1 MGYRFTTPVVVSF
14 GEEPFLL
21 DRDLNSFRDQKNY
34 AVTTLDG
41 SSSDV
46 SESTIISACETYQ
59 IDYDD
64 PFNIQPRVVVL
75 DNGHKIKP
83 DKHFKTHVEKRD
95 PKDVSSVLAVVI
107 RAATVPAFW
116 TKLGSRVT
124 LIEHQKLKTWDNNNE
139 VVKWII
145 EEAERLKLNLSPQIA
160 KAMFQVDGDDLY
172 RLSSELGKLKLLVG
186 KSAVTIDHLKLVMTP
201 TSTVESWD
209 VSEAAFLRN
218 PKKALF
224 LLSELYRYAAEDPS
238 LMLLG
243 SLIKGVERLFIAR
256 SMMDK
261 GATPDDA
268 AAGLGMHPYRF
279 KKSLLPQVERQT
291 VTRLVKAMQN
301 LCKLDVDLK
310 RTSHRRTLIE
320 LAILDLAS

>member
-21 DRDLNSFRDQKNY
+21 DRDLNAFRDQKGY
-34 AVTTLDG
+34 AITRLDG
-41 SSSDV
+41 ALV
-46 SESTIISACETYQ
+46 NEATVVGACETYH

-64 PFNIQPRVVVL
+64 PTNIQPRVVVL

-83 DKHFKTHVEKRD
+83 DKYLKSYLEGRD
-95 PKDVSSVLAVVI
+95 ATDVSSVLAVVV
-107 RAATVPAFW
+107 RAASVPAFW

-124 LIEHQKLKTWDNNNE
+124 LLEHKKFKTWDDKNE
-139 VVKWII
+139 VVKWIS
-145 EEAERLKLNLSPQIA
+145 EEASRIRLDLNIQLA
-160 KAMFQVDGDDLY
+160 KAMFQVDGGDLY

-186 KSAVTIDHLKLVMTP
+186 KGTVTVDHLRLVMTP

-209 VSEAAFLRN
+209 VAEAAFMRS
-218 PKKALF
+218 PKKALSM
-224 LLSELYRYAAEDPS
+224 LSDLYRYAVDDPS
-238 LMLLG
+238 LMILG
-243 SLIKGVERLFIAR
+243 ALIKGVERIFVAR
-256 SMMDK
+256 SMIDK
-261 GATPDDA
+261 GATPDEA
-268 AAGLGMHPYRF
+268 AAGIGMHPYRF

-291 VTRLVKAMQN
+291 VARLLKAMQN

-320 LAILDLAS
+320 LAVLDLAS

>member
-34 AVTTLDG
+34 SVTRLDG
-41 SSSDV
+41 ASVKEASIV
-46 SESTIISACETYQ
+46 SACETYE

-64 PFNIQPRVVVL
+64 PTNIQPRVVVL

-83 DKHFKTHVEKRD
+83 DKYLKSYLEGRD
-95 PKDVSSVLAVVI
+95 GNDVSSVLAVVI
-107 RAATVPAFW
+107 RAAAVPAFW
-116 TKLGSRVT
+116 TKLGSKVT
-124 LIEHQKLKTWDNNNE
+124 LIEHKKFKTWDDRNE
-139 VVKWII
+139 VVGWVV
-145 EEAERLKLNLSPQIA
+145 EESKRIRLDLSVQLA
-160 KAMFQVDGDDLY
+160 KAMFQADGDDLY

-186 KSAVTIDHLKLVMTP
+186 KAPVTVEHLRLVMTP
-201 TSTVESWD
+201 SSSVESWD
-209 VSEAAFLRN
+209 VAEAAFMRS
-218 PKKALF
+218 PKKALY
-224 LLSELYRYAAEDPS
+224 LLSELYKYASEEPS
-238 LMLLG
+238 LMILG
-243 SLIKGVERLFIAR
+243 ALTKGVERLFVAR

-261 GATPDDA
+261 GAAPDEA

-279 KKSLLPQVERQT
+279 KKSLLPQVEKQT

-320 LAILDLAS
+320 LAVLDLAS